1 VDLAGFADE
10 VGTDGAVTISGLGTR
25 GGPVAGVRCVRA
37 PAGVE
42 SIQADEMIVSC
53 GAGTPVV
60 ELDAALAEVGQ
71 RVALPAHGTVGGAL
85 AVGQA
90 GVRRLGDGPV
100 RNTLLQTRYVSAAG
114 EVVKAGGPTVKNVSG
129 FDVCRLLVG
138 SRGTLGL
145 LGEVIL
151 RTRPLPAASQ
161 WFASAAAEPFAL
173 FAALHRPTAVLW
185 DGATVWALLEGHP
198 TDIAEQAARYAL
210 EPVEGPPPLP
220 AGRTSIAPSCVGA
233 LTGTFVAEVGVGIV
247 HGDAPARPAAAPGA
261 AEVARRVK
269 QELDPAGRLNPG
281 VVVG

>member
-1 VDLAGFADE
+1 
-10 VGTDGAVTISGLGTR
+10 
-25 GGPVAGVRCVRA
+25 
-37 PAGVE
+37 
-42 SIQADEMIVSC
+42 
-53 GAGTPVV
+53 
-60 ELDAALAEVGQ
+60 
-71 RVALPAHGTVGGAL
+71 
-85 AVGQA
+85 
-90 GVRRLGDGPV
+90 
-100 RNTLLQTRYVSAAG
+100 
-114 EVVKAGGPTVKNVSG
+114 VKNVSG

-210 EPVEGPPPLP
+210 EQVEGPPPLP